1 MNENN
6 NVRMGM
12 RDGLP
17 IGIGYFVI
25 SIAFGM
31 FSVSLGISWLE
42 SFLISVFNLTSAG
55 QIAAVP
61 VIASGGSLFE
71 LALTQLVINA
81 RYALMS
87 VSLSQRLGDSITIK
101 DRFLIA
107 FFNTDETFAVACGK
121 NSLIGK
127 KYFLSLALLPYLGW
141 TLGTLFGALLGSILP
156 EFLATSFSLA
166 LYSMFIAILVPAA
179 KASRPTMI
187 CILCAISLSCAFKF
201 LPFLQWINS
210 GMVIVIIAVVLSSVF
225 ALIAPIHEKD
235 PWCEEDNI

>member
-6 NVRMGM
+6 NVRMGL

-31 FSVSLGISWLE
+31 FSVSLGIPWLE

-61 VIASGGSLFE
+61 IIASGGSLFE

-141 TLGTLFGALLGSILP
+141 TLGTLFGALLGSVLP
-156 EFLATSFSLA
+156 EFLATAFSLA

-179 KASRPTMI
+179 KASRPTAI
-187 CILCAISLSCAFKF
+187 CVLCAIALSCAFKF
-201 LPFLQWINS
+201 LPFLQCINS

-235 PWCEEDNI
+235 PWCEEEVE

>member
-6 NVRMGM
+6 NVRMGL

-31 FSVSLGISWLE
+31 FSVSLGIPWLE

-61 VIASGGSLFE
+61 IIASGGSLFE

-87 VSLSQRLGDSITIK
+87 VSLS
-101 DRFLIA
+101 
-107 FFNTDETFAVACGK
+107 
-121 NSLIGK
+121 
-127 KYFLSLALLPYLGW
+127 
-141 TLGTLFGALLGSILP
+141 
-156 EFLATSFSLA
+156 
-166 LYSMFIAILVPAA
+166 
-179 KASRPTMI
+179 
-187 CILCAISLSCAFKF
+187 
-201 LPFLQWINS
+201 
-210 GMVIVIIAVVLSSVF
+210 
-225 ALIAPIHEKD
+225 
-235 PWCEEDNI
+235 